1 MLERYL
7 LMLPGMHTTNIHF
20 MNTPHANTGF
30 RPGALDVIE
39 NSVRT
44 ESGRAVSFYRNFKLN
59 SAFQPIF
66 SLAHRRPVGYEAL
79 LRAYAPDGLPVP
91 PPQVFDMADQ
101 YGEVTF
107 LDRLC
112 RTIHVRNYINDSNS
126 DNWIFLNI
134 NPEVVADGKRHGLF
148 FAEFLEQYRVAP
160 HRIVVEIL
168 EGSIRDEGLLADA
181 VGYYRELGCLIA
193 IDDFGAGHSNFD
205 RIWRIAP
212 QIVKL
217 DRSMIARAAQQP
229 KVRRLIPNLVSLI
242 HESGSLALMEGIET
256 EEEALIAMDSGI
268 DFVQGYYFA
277 RPAERISDEAP
288 CQNLLVG
295 LCDRFRQF
303 SATEQEQYHQG
314 LRPYIE
320 HFVAA
325 ARKLEQGVS
334 MKAACIALLA
344 MPHGERCFMLDEE
357 GRQVGANMLPAARSD
372 IMDPRFAP
380 LASASGAI
388 WSRRHYFRRAM
399 AQPGVVQTSR
409 PYLSIVGANM
419 CVTLSIAI
427 RCAGKTRVFCC
438 DVKWS

>member
-1 MLERYL
+1 MKS
-7 LMLPGMHTTNIHF
+7 LPADAGIPASALQMIEASVCTN
-20 MNTPHANTGF
+20 
-30 RPGALDVIE
+30 
-39 NSVRT
+39 
-44 ESGRAVSFYRNFKLN
+44 SGRAVSHYRDVKLN

-79 LRAYAPDGLPVP
+79 LRAYAPDGSAVP
-91 PPQVFDMADQ
+91 PPQVFDLAERH
-101 YGEVTF
+101 GEVTF

-112 RTIHVRNYINDSNS
+112 RTIHVRNYLNDSVN

-134 NPEVVADGKRHGLF
+134 NPEVVTDGRRHGSF
-148 FAEFLEQYRVAP
+148 FADFLEKYRIAP

-168 EGSIRDEGLLADA
+168 ENSISDEALLADA
-181 VGYYRELGCLIA
+181 VGYYRDLGCLIA

-242 HESGSLALMEGIET
+242 HESGSMALMEGIET

-277 RPAERISDEAP
+277 KPGERVSHEIG
-288 CQNLLVG
+288 CQDFMGG
-295 LCDRFRQF
+295 LCDRFKQF
-303 SATEQEQYHQG
+303 SAMEQQQYHLG
-314 LRPYIE
+314 LSPYLE
-320 HFVAA
+320 CFLEA
-325 ARKLEQGVS
+325 ARKIERGMS
-334 MKAACIALLA
+334 MKPASATLLE
-344 MPHGERCFMLDEE
+344 MPDAERCFTLDDE
-357 GRQVGANMLPAARSD
+357 GRQIGDNALPARRSD
-372 IMDPRFAP
+372 IIDPRFAP
-380 LASASGAI
+380 LRDANGAI

-399 AQPGVVQTSR
+399 AQPGGVQISR
-409 PYLSIVGANM
+409 PYLSLAGASM
-419 CVTLSIAI
+419 CVTLSVTI
-427 RCAGKTRVFCC
+427 RHAGKTCVFCC

>member
-1 MLERYL
+1 MSPV
-7 LMLPGMHTTNIHF
+7 MNTTNKLF
-20 MNTPHANTGF
+20 MNTLPANAGF
-30 RPGALDVIE
+30 RPSALDTIE
-39 NSVRT
+39 DSIRT
-44 ESGRAVSFYRNFKLN
+44 ESERAVGHYRDFRLN

-66 SLAHRRPVGYEAL
+66 SLAHRRPVGHEAL
-79 LRAYAPDGLPVP
+79 LRAYAPDGTAVSP
-91 PPQVFDMADQ
+91 PHVFDLANQFGDA
-101 YGEVTF
+101 TF

-112 RTIHVRNYINDSNS
+112 RIIHVRNYINDSTS

-134 NPEVVADGKRHGLF
+134 NPEVVTDGKRHGSF
-148 FAEFLEQYRVAP
+148 FSEFLERYRVAP

-168 EGSIRDEGLLADA
+168 EDSISDEGLLADA
-181 VGYYRELGCLIA
+181 VGYYRDLGCLIA

-242 HESGSLALMEGIET
+242 HESGSLALMEGVET

-277 RPAERISDEAP
+277 RPAARISDEAP

-295 LCDRFRQF
+295 LCDKFRLF
-303 SATEQEQYHQG
+303 SATEHEQYHQG
-314 LRPYIE
+314 LSPYLENFI
-320 HFVAA
+320 AA
-325 ARKLEQGVS
+325 ARKVEQGIS
-334 MKAACIALLA
+334 MKGACAALLE
-344 MPHGERCFMLDEE
+344 MPRVERCFILDEQ
-357 GRQVGANMLPAARSD
+357 GRQVGSNTLPATRSD

-427 RCAGKTRVFCC
+427 RCAGKTCVFCC

>member
-1 MLERYL
+1 MT
-7 LMLPGMHTTNIHF
+7 MIATNNTF
-20 MNTPHANTGF
+20 MKPLHAENGI
-30 RPGALDVIE
+30 PSSALQVIE
-39 NSVRT
+39 ASICTN
-44 ESGRAVSFYRNFKLN
+44 SGRAVSHYRDIRLN

-79 LRAYAPDGLPVP
+79 LRAYTSDGAAVP
-91 PPQVFDMADQ
+91 PPHVFDLAERH
-101 YGEVTF
+101 GEVTF

-112 RTIHVRNYINDSNS
+112 RTIHVRNYINDSTS

-134 NPEVVADGKRHGLF
+134 NPEVVTDGKRHGSF
-148 FAEFLEQYRVAP
+148 FADFLEKYRVAP

-168 EGSIRDEGLLADA
+168 EDSISDEGLLADA
-181 VGYYRELGCLIA
+181 VGYYRDLGCLIA

-242 HESGSLALMEGIET
+242 HESASMALMEGIET

-277 RPAERISDEAP
+277 KPAGQVSNETS
-288 CQNLLVG
+288 CQDFMGG
-295 LCDRFRQF
+295 LCDKFKQF
-303 SATEQEQYHQG
+303 SAMEQQQYHLG
-314 LRPYIE
+314 LSPYVE
-320 HFVAA
+320 RFLDA
-325 ARKLEQGVS
+325 ARKIEQGMS
-334 MKAACIALLA
+334 MNPASAVLLE
-344 MPHGERCFMLDEE
+344 MPNAERCFMLDDE
-357 GRQVGANMLPAARSD
+357 GRQVGGNALPARRSD
-372 IMDPRFAP
+372 IIDPRFAP
-380 LASASGAI
+380 LLDVGGAI

-399 AQPGVVQTSR
+399 AQPGTVQASR
-409 PYLSIVGANM
+409 PYLSLAGASM
-419 CVTLSIAI
+419 CVTLSVTISH
-427 RCAGKTRVFCC
+427 AGKTCVYCC